1 MFTEEE
7 LAAIGQFFNIQ
18 KNIEN
23 TLLHMDSKGTSN
35 QWLLLD
41 FGEKFEDCYAIY
53 FKGSEHKVYKYFNEV
68 KAITNVLNLISS
80 FEGKKK

>member
-23 TLLHMDSKGTSN
+23 TLLHMDRKGTSN

-41 FGEKFEDCYAIY
+41 FGEKFEDRYAIY